1 MTHNK
6 SIRQE
11 VIELETYKSNYI
23 QKNYVE
29 GKVIII
35 TGASSGFG
43 KLTAKRAAEMGGKI
57 VLAAR
62 SEEKLKETVAEIK
75 AAGGEAS
82 YIVTDVAKKDDV
94 FAMAK
99 FAVDTYG
106 RIDVLV
112 NNAGTM
118 PLAFFS
124 EHEQALDKWEQCID
138 ISIKGTIFGISAVYD
153 QMIKQGQGQVINVS
167 SIYAN
172 FPVAGAGVYQVAKM
186 GVQYLAESLRSECQ
200 GKIKVTTIKPTG
212 FMKTNLSSSV
222 VDQMAMMPAVAGPL
236 EILSNWVEE
245 APLRPNFHDI
255 NSMTYNDP
263 DPQVL
268 ADNIIYAINQPW
280 GVSIGDL
287 TVRASG
293 ESFDGIDQIRY

>member
-1 MTHNK
+1 MR
-6 SIRQE
+6 IA
-11 VIELETYKSNYI
+11 IL
-23 QKNYVE
+23 
-29 GKVIII
+29 

-222 VDQMAMMPAVAGPL
+222 VDPL

-245 APLRPNFHDI
+245 APLRPDFHDI

-293 ESFDGIDQIRY
+293 ESFVI

>member
-186 GVQYLAESLRSECQ
+186 GVQCQ

-245 APLRPNFHDI
+245 APLRPDFHDI

-293 ESFDGIDQIRY
+293 ESFVI

>member
-153 QMIKQGQGQVINVS
+153 QMIKQGQGQVINIS

-212 FMKTNLSSSV
+212 FMKTNLASSV
-222 VDQMAMMPAVAGPL
+222 IDQMAILPSVAGPL
-236 EILSNWVEE
+236 ELMTNWIEE
-245 APLRPNFHDI
+245 APLRPDFHDI

-293 ESFDGIDQIRY
+293 ESFVI

>member
-1 MTHNK
+1 M
-6 SIRQE
+6 
-11 VIELETYKSNYI
+11 ETYKSNYI

-200 GKIKVTTIKPTG
+200 GKINVTTIKPTG
-212 FMKTNLSSSV
+212 YMKTNLSSSV

-245 APLRPNFHDI
+245 APLRPDFHDI

-287 TVRASG
+287 PVRASG
-293 ESFDGIDQIRY
+293 ESFVI

>member
-1 MTHNK
+1 M
-6 SIRQE
+6 
-11 VIELETYKSNYI
+11 ETYKSNYI

-118 PLAFFS
+118 TLAFFS

-245 APLRPNFHDI
+245 APLRPDFHDI

-293 ESFDGIDQIRY
+293 ESFVI

>member
-1 MTHNK
+1 M
-6 SIRQE
+6 
-11 VIELETYKSNYI
+11 ETYKSNYI

-82 YIVTDVAKKDDV
+82 CIVTDVAKKDDV

-245 APLRPNFHDI
+245 APLRPDFHDI

-293 ESFDGIDQIRY
+293 ESFVI

>member
-1 MTHNK
+1 M
-6 SIRQE
+6 
-11 VIELETYKSNYI
+11 ETYKSNYI

-167 SIYAN
+167 SFYAN

-245 APLRPNFHDI
+245 APLRPDFHDI

-293 ESFDGIDQIRY
+293 ESFVI

>member
-1 MTHNK
+1 M
-6 SIRQE
+6 
-11 VIELETYKSNYI
+11 ETYKSNYI

-222 VDQMAMMPAVAGPL
+222 VDQMAMMPAVAAPL

-245 APLRPNFHDI
+245 APLRPDFHDI

-293 ESFDGIDQIRY
+293 ESFVI

>member
-1 MTHNK
+1 M
-6 SIRQE
+6 
-11 VIELETYKSNYI
+11 ETYKSNYI

-62 SEEKLKETVAEIK
+62 SEEKLKETVAEIQ

-118 PLAFFS
+118 PLAFVS

-245 APLRPNFHDI
+245 APLRPDFHDI

-293 ESFDGIDQIRY
+293 ESFVI

>member
-222 VDQMAMMPAVAGPL
+222 VDQMAMLPAVAGPL

-245 APLRPNFHDI
+245 APLRPDFHDI

-293 ESFDGIDQIRY
+293 ESFVI

>member
-1 MTHNK
+1 M
-6 SIRQE
+6 
-11 VIELETYKSNYI
+11 ETYKSNYI

-186 GVQYLAESLRSECQ
+186 GVQYLSESLRSECQ

-245 APLRPNFHDI
+245 APLRPDFHDI

-293 ESFDGIDQIRY
+293 ESFVI

>member
-1 MTHNK
+1 
-6 SIRQE
+6 
-11 VIELETYKSNYI
+11 
-23 QKNYVE
+23 
-29 GKVIII
+29 
-35 TGASSGFG
+35 
-43 KLTAKRAAEMGGKI
+43 MGGKI

-153 QMIKQGQGQVINVS
+153 QMIKQGRGQVINVS

-186 GVQYLAESLRSECQ
+186 GVQYL
-200 GKIKVTTIKPTG
+200 V
-212 FMKTNLSSSV
+212 NLCAAS
-222 VDQMAMMPAVAGPL
+222 
-236 EILSNWVEE
+236 
-245 APLRPNFHDI
+245 
-255 NSMTYNDP
+255 
-263 DPQVL
+263 
-268 ADNIIYAINQPW
+268 
-280 GVSIGDL
+280 
-287 TVRASG
+287 VRAKSR
-293 ESFDGIDQIRY
+293 SRPLSPPAL

>member
-1 MTHNK
+1 M
-6 SIRQE
+6 
-11 VIELETYKSNYI
+11 ETYKSNYI

-62 SEEKLKETVAEIK
+62 SEEKLKETVGEIK

-245 APLRPNFHDI
+245 APLRPDFHDI

-293 ESFDGIDQIRY
+293 ESFVI

>member
-35 TGASSGFG
+35 TGAFSGFG

-245 APLRPNFHDI
+245 APLRPDFHDI

-293 ESFDGIDQIRY
+293 ESFVI

>member
-1 MTHNK
+1 M
-6 SIRQE
+6 
-11 VIELETYKSNYI
+11 ETYKSNYI

-43 KLTAKRAAEMGGKI
+43 KLTAKRAAEMGGKM
-57 VLAAR
+57 AAR

-245 APLRPNFHDI
+245 APLRPDFHDI

-293 ESFDGIDQIRY
+293 ESFVI

>member
-1 MTHNK
+1 
-6 SIRQE
+6 
-11 VIELETYKSNYI
+11 LETYKSNYI

-62 SEEKLKETVAEIK
+62 SEEKLKEIK

-245 APLRPNFHDI
+245 APLRPDFHDI

-293 ESFDGIDQIRY
+293 ESFVI

>member
-1 MTHNK
+1 M
-6 SIRQE
+6 
-11 VIELETYKSNYI
+11 ETYKSNYI

-153 QMIKQGQGQVINVS
+153 QMIKQGQGLVINVS

-245 APLRPNFHDI
+245 APLRPDFHDI

-293 ESFDGIDQIRY
+293 ESFVI

>member
-1 MTHNK
+1 M
-6 SIRQE
+6 
-11 VIELETYKSNYI
+11 ETYKSNYI

-43 KLTAKRAAEMGGKI
+43 KLTAKRVAEMGGKI

-245 APLRPNFHDI
+245 APLRPDFHDI

-293 ESFDGIDQIRY
+293 ESFVI

>member
-1 MTHNK
+1 M
-6 SIRQE
+6 
-11 VIELETYKSNYI
+11 ETYKSNYI

-106 RIDVLV
+106 RIDVLG
-112 NNAGTM
+112 NNAGKM

-245 APLRPNFHDI
+245 APLRPDFHDI

-293 ESFDGIDQIRY
+293 ESFVI

>member
-1 MTHNK
+1 MDNY
-6 SIRQE
+6 E
-11 VIELETYKSNYI
+11 SNYI

-35 TGASSGFG
+35 TGASGGFG
-43 KLTAKRAAEMGGKI
+43 LLTAKRAAEMGGKV

-62 SEEKLKETVAEIK
+62 NEGALKAAVEEIK
-75 AAGGEAS
+75 AAGGEAA
-82 YIVTDVAKKDDV
+82 YVLTDVTKKDEV

-106 RIDVLV
+106 AIDVLV

-124 EHEQALDKWEQCID
+124 DHEKALDKWEQCID
-138 ISIKGTIFGISAVYD
+138 ISIKGTMYGISAVYD
-153 QMIKQGQGQVINVS
+153 QMIKQGRGQVINIS

-172 FPVAGAGVYQVAKM
+172 FPVAGAGVYQAAKM

-200 GKIKVTTIKPTG
+200 GKIKVTTVKPTG
-212 FMKTNLSSSV
+212 FMRTGLSNSV
-222 VDQMAMMPAVAGPL
+222 VDQYAFIPVVKGPM
-236 EILSNWVEE
+236 EILTGMEE
-245 APLRPNFHDI
+245 APLRPDYHDI
-255 NSMTYNDP
+255 NSMTYSDP
-263 DPQVL
+263 DPQIL

-280 GVSIGDL
+280 GVSIGDI
-287 TVRASG
+287 TVRMSG
-293 ESFDGIDQIRY
+293 DLFAI

>member
-1 MTHNK
+1 M
-6 SIRQE
+6 
-11 VIELETYKSNYI
+11 ETYKSNYI

-245 APLRPNFHDI
+245 APLRPDFHDI

-280 GVSIGDL
+280 GVSIGNL

-293 ESFDGIDQIRY
+293 ESFVI

>member
-1 MTHNK
+1 M
-6 SIRQE
+6 
-11 VIELETYKSNYI
+11 ETYKSNYI

-82 YIVTDVAKKDDV
+82 YIATDVAKKDDV

-153 QMIKQGQGQVINVS
+153 QMIAQGQGQVINIS
-167 SIYAN
+167 SIYGN

-212 FMKTNLSSSV
+212 FMKTNLASSV
-222 VDQMAMMPAVAGPL
+222 IDQMAILPSVAGPL
-236 EILSNWVEE
+236 ELMANWIEE
-245 APLRPNFHDI
+245 APLRPDFHDI

-293 ESFDGIDQIRY
+293 ESFVI

>member
-236 EILSNWVEE
+236 EILSNLVEE
-245 APLRPNFHDI
+245 APLRPDFHDI

-293 ESFDGIDQIRY
+293 ESFVI

>member
-1 MTHNK
+1 M
-6 SIRQE
+6 
-11 VIELETYKSNYI
+11 ETYKSNYI

-245 APLRPNFHDI
+245 APLPPDFHDI

-293 ESFDGIDQIRY
+293 ESFVI

>member
-1 MTHNK
+1 M
-6 SIRQE
+6 
-11 VIELETYKSNYI
+11 ETYKSNYI

-106 RIDVLV
+106 RIDVLF

-245 APLRPNFHDI
+245 APLRPDFHDI

-293 ESFDGIDQIRY
+293 ESFVI

>member
-1 MTHNK
+1 M
-6 SIRQE
+6 
-11 VIELETYKSNYI
+11 ETYKSNYI

-245 APLRPNFHDI
+245 APLRPDFHDI

-268 ADNIIYAINQPW
+268 SDNIIYAINQPW

-293 ESFDGIDQIRY
+293 ESFVI

>member
-245 APLRPNFHDI
+245 ASLRPDFHDI

-293 ESFDGIDQIRY
+293 ESFVI

>member
-1 MTHNK
+1 M
-6 SIRQE
+6 
-11 VIELETYKSNYI
+11 ETYKSNYI

-222 VDQMAMMPAVAGPL
+222 VDQMAMVPAVAGPL

-245 APLRPNFHDI
+245 APLRPDFHDI

-293 ESFDGIDQIRY
+293 ESFVI

>member
-1 MTHNK
+1 M
-6 SIRQE
+6 
-11 VIELETYKSNYI
+11 ETYKSNYI

-82 YIVTDVAKKDDV
+82 YNVAKKDDV

-245 APLRPNFHDI
+245 APLRPDFHDI

-293 ESFDGIDQIRY
+293 ESFVI

>member
-1 MTHNK
+1 M
-6 SIRQE
+6 
-11 VIELETYKSNYI
+11 ETYKSNYI

-35 TGASSGFG
+35 NGASSGFG

-245 APLRPNFHDI
+245 APLRPDFHDI

-293 ESFDGIDQIRY
+293 ESFVI

>member
-1 MTHNK
+1 M
-6 SIRQE
+6 
-11 VIELETYKSNYI
+11 ETYKSNYI

-62 SEEKLKETVAEIK
+62 SEEKLKETV

-245 APLRPNFHDI
+245 APLRPDFHDI

-293 ESFDGIDQIRY
+293 ESFVI

>member
-1 MTHNK
+1 M
-6 SIRQE
+6 
-11 VIELETYKSNYI
+11 ETYKSNYI

-172 FPVAGAGVYQVAKM
+172 FPVAGAGVYQVATM

-245 APLRPNFHDI
+245 APLRPDFHDI

-293 ESFDGIDQIRY
+293 ESFVI

>member
-1 MTHNK
+1 M
-6 SIRQE
+6 
-11 VIELETYKSNYI
+11 ETYKSNYI

-167 SIYAN
+167 SIYGN

-212 FMKTNLSSSV
+212 FMKTNLASSV
-222 VDQMAMMPAVAGPL
+222 IDQMAILPSVAGPL
-236 EILSNWVEE
+236 ELMANWIEE
-245 APLRPNFHDI
+245 APLRPDFHDI

-293 ESFDGIDQIRY
+293 ESFVI

>member
-1 MTHNK
+1 M
-6 SIRQE
+6 
-11 VIELETYKSNYI
+11 ETYKSNYI

-245 APLRPNFHDI
+245 APLRPDFHDI

-287 TVRASG
+287 SVRASG
-293 ESFDGIDQIRY
+293 ESFVI